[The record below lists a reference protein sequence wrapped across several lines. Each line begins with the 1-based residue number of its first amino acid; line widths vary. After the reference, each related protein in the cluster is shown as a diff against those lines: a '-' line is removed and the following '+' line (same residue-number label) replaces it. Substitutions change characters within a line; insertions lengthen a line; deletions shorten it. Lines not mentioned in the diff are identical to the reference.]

1 MDVWRLESEL
11 DRIIDE
17 SDIPGT
23 VLFEGLIEIARNG
36 NWLAL
41 EKILGAETAAS
52 LRSSYESDPDGFCT
66 RTAELA
72 RECKQGFVSNSAKR
86 LAYLSRTNFTP
97 GVKLT
102 LAEEFQ
108 RALDSSGVMLEVAF
122 AQWLIGLIEPA
133 AQRAAKLK
141 ELVVNETSSEQAD
154 KYLAEA
160 CECYYFGLYTACVL
174 MCRSLIE
181 EALERKL
188 PNALLDQWR
197 AEAKGRN
204 QELTLGALLWKVNN
218 HSPLLVSADFLP
230 IARVVNAAGTRAA
243 HTETLNEHDA
253 RTCLQNAR
261 RALLKLLGSAGS

>member
-1 MDVWRLESEL
+1 MDVWRLETEL
-11 DRIIDE
+11 ERIIDE

-41 EKILGAETAAS
+41 NKILGSEAAS
-52 LRSSYESDPDGFCT
+52 SLRRSYESDPDGFCT
-66 RTAELA
+66 ITADLA

-86 LAYLSRTNFTP
+86 LAYLSRMNFPP

-108 RALDSSGVMLEVAF
+108 RALDSSGFMLEVAF

-181 EALERKL
+181 EVLERKL

-197 AEAKGRN
+197 AEAKAQN
-204 QELTLGALLWKVNN
+204 QELTLGERHPA
-218 HSPLLVSADFLP
+218 PPSA
-230 IARVVNAAGTRAA
+230 
-243 HTETLNEHDA
+243 
-253 RTCLQNAR
+253 
-261 RALLKLLGSAGS
+261 